1 MYRLHPIGGSVGN
14 RAVEQIAS
22 LFLTASF
29 LILSSAQAQ
38 MISITESMRGGGAQF
53 RTQKTVF
60 W

>member
-1 MYRLHPIGGSVGN
+1 MGN
-14 RAVEQIAS
+14 HAVEQIAS

-38 MISITESMRGGGAQF
+38 MISITESMRGGVAQF

-60 W
+60 